1 MNNHLYLIFIYGT
14 LRRGGRAH
22 HLMQAAEF
30 QSKGSISGR
39 LVHVDQYPGL
49 IPCGDQQVMG
59 ELYLVGDQLLNEL
72 DRYEG
77 CLESPPH
84 YLRQETMALLENGE
98 KKSVLVYVFQLLEP
112 HHEEVENGDWIEWM
126 ESIK

>member
-1 MNNHLYLIFIYGT
+1 MSAHRYLIFIYGT

-22 HLMQAAEF
+22 HLMQGAEF
-30 QSKGSISGR
+30 HATGSIPGR

-49 IPCGDQQVMG
+49 IPCDDEQVMG

-84 YLRQETMALLENGE
+84 YIRQETVVTLENGE
-98 KKSVLVYVFQLLEP
+98 KKSALVYVFQLLEP
-112 HHEEVENGDWIEWM
+112 HHEEVENGDWIQWM
-126 ESIK
+126 ESEK

>member
-1 MNNHLYLIFIYGT
+1 MSAHRHLIFIYGT

-39 LVHVDQYPGL
+39 LVHIDQYPGL
-49 IPCGDQQVMG
+49 IPCGDQQVIG

-77 CLESPPH
+77 CLESPAH
-84 YLRQETMALLENGE
+84 YLRKETVVTLKNGE
-98 KKSVLVYVFQLLEP
+98 KKPALVYIFQLLEP
-112 HHEEVENGDWIEWM
+112 HHEEVKGGDWMEWIV
-126 ESIK
+126 SKK